1 MLKNNKVN
9 MALALVMAIVLWAY
23 VLASDNQASTNTFRN
38 IPISFANE
46 ETLLENGLVVL
57 ETERETVNITFS
69 GQRTALNKV
78 KAESF
83 KVVADLEGLK
93 KGENVVRLRVMG
105 PDNVTVE
112 SMSAQKITV
121 TLDDLIEVKKPVKPV
136 IINQNSDESEP
147 YIVQVSQEAV
157 RVEGAA
163 TLVNKVE
170 SLMAYVD
177 AEKVQNE
184 MKALTIELVPVD
196 KDGKQVEGVS
206 LEEDKVSVTAVML
219 NKKTVPLSVPII
231 GQDHDG
237 LDITYQIPKTI
248 TIKGTDAALAKI
260 DAVTCETVDLGKV
273 YDDAEITLKPIFY
286 DGVTTATDSG
296 TLLCRVTVKGAETAI
311 FEFSESDII
320 IEGVTEGLVPVV
332 SDCVIQ
338 VTASGKTAVI
348 GALSRDDFAL
358 TANVQNLED
367 GSHTVR
373 LACVCTK
380 ELADLEY
387 NPKEINIIISEEV
400 QP

>member
-9 MALALVMAIVLWAY
+9 MALALVMAIVLWTY
-23 VLASDNQASTNTFRN
+23 VLASDNQASTNTLRN

-46 ETLLENGLVVL
+46 ETLLDNDLVVL
-57 ETERETVNITFS
+57 QTERDTVSITFS

-93 KGENVVRLRVMG
+93 KGENVVQLRVLG

-121 TLDDLIEVKKPVKPV
+121 TIDDLIRVKKPVEPV
-136 IINQNSDESEP
+136 IINQSSDENEP
-147 YIVQVSQEAV
+147 YIVQVSQDAV
-157 RVEGAA
+157 RMEGAA

-170 SLMAYVD
+170 KLMAYVD

-206 LEEDKVSVTAVML
+206 LENDKVSVTTVML

-237 LDITYQIPKTI
+237 LEISYQVPKTI

-260 DAVTCETVDLGKV
+260 DAVTCETVDLSKV
-273 YDDAEITLKPIFY
+273 YDDAEITLRPMLS
-286 DGVTTATDSG
+286 DGVTTATDSE
-296 TLLCRVTVKGAETAI
+296 TLLCQVTVKGAETAT
-311 FEFSESDII
+311 FEFSESDIV
-320 IEGVTEGLVPVV
+320 IEDVTEGLVPVIN
-332 SDCVIQ
+332 DCIIQ
-338 VTASGKTAVI
+338 VVASGKTSVI
-348 GALSRDDFAL
+348 EGLTREDFIL
-358 TANVQNLED
+358 TASVRDLEA

-373 LACVCTK
+373 LVCTSGK
-380 ELADLEY
+380 DLADLEY
-387 NPKEINIIISEEV
+387 NPKEINIIISEDV
-400 QP
+400 QQ

>member
-9 MALALVMAIVLWAY
+9 MALALVMAIVLWTY
-23 VLASDNQASTNTFRN
+23 VLASDNQASTNTLRN

-46 ETLLENGLVVL
+46 ETLLDNDLVVL
-57 ETERETVNITFS
+57 QTERDTVSITFS

-93 KGENVVRLRVMG
+93 KGENVVQLRVLG

-121 TLDDLIEVKKPVKPV
+121 TIDDLIRVKKPVEPV
-136 IINQNSDESEP
+136 IINQSSDESEP
-147 YIVQVSQEAV
+147 YIVQVSQDAV

-170 SLMAYVD
+170 KLMAYVD

-184 MKALTIELVPVD
+184 MKALTIELMPVD

-206 LEEDKVSVTAVML
+206 LENDKVSVTTVML

-237 LDITYQIPKTI
+237 LEISYQVPKTI

-260 DAVTCETVDLGKV
+260 DAVTCETVDLSKV
-273 YDDAEITLKPIFY
+273 YDDAEITLRPMLS
-286 DGVTTATDSG
+286 DGVTTATDSE
-296 TLLCRVTVKGAETAI
+296 TLLCQVTVKGAETAT
-311 FEFSESDII
+311 FEFSESDIV
-320 IEGVTEGLVPVV
+320 IEDVTEGLVPVIN
-332 SDCVIQ
+332 DCIIQ
-338 VTASGKTAVI
+338 VVASGKTSVI
-348 GALSRDDFAL
+348 EGLTREDFIL
-358 TANVQNLED
+358 TASVRDLEA

-373 LACVCTK
+373 LVCTSGK
-380 ELADLEY
+380 DLADLEY
-387 NPKEINIIISEEV
+387 NPKEINIIISEDV
-400 QP
+400 QQ